1 MNGSSANGNCSS
13 VTTSTLSSLSRCN
26 TPNSSVLFD
35 GSIPITLAGLDGD
48 VLASQL
54 LTLQTTDQFSS
65 EIIFYFEYSG
75 YAGVGRFELV
85 MFHCPE
91 WGISVQA
98 IRLLTASSISGA
110 RSAIRTFIVPA
121 ITSCESLVRICIK
134 QDIEHPVIGLEII
147 NAFIW
152 THLAEVTF
160 YGSGSCPPDTV
171 ITTSPPPDPDS
182 TSPSE
187 MTTATS
193 KHACSSSFQG
203 SIYWGRQGSP
213 PPPPPK
219 NAQLPPPPPPPPK
232 SSSSHALY
240 AERVKK

>member
-1 MNGSSANGNCSS
+1 M
-13 VTTSTLSSLSRCN
+13 
-26 TPNSSVLFD
+26 
-35 GSIPITLAGLDGD
+35 
-48 VLASQL
+48 
-54 LTLQTTDQFSS
+54 
-65 EIIFYFEYSG
+65 
-75 YAGVGRFELV
+75 

-203 SIYWGRQGSP
+203 SISTGGGKGAP
-213 PPPPPK
+213 PPPLQK
-219 NAQLPPPPPPPPK
+219 MLSFHPPPPPPPK